1 MNLEARSPNIGLP
14 IFVSDYF
21 IDFFFLNTFSPFAHT
36 TLNSILQEKVAV
48 KDLKHV
54 IDNKLSTISSQ
65 NIHLDTSSSNIE
77 TCSSSSQSLPLGYRQ
92 SCHSSS
98 IPWADTKNLSD
109 SIYSAEK
116 IKYKQYF
123 SKI

>member
-1 MNLEARSPNIGLP
+1 M
-14 IFVSDYF
+14 SDYF

-77 TCSSSSQSLPLGYRQ
+77 LRHVPHLHNL
-92 SCHSSS
+92 CHL
-98 IPWADTKNLSD
+98 DTDKVATPAPSRGRTQRICLTRYIQLKKSNLNKISVLNYKKNLTV
-109 SIYSAEK
+109 
-116 IKYKQYF
+116 
-123 SKI
+123 

>member
-1 MNLEARSPNIGLP
+1 M
-14 IFVSDYF
+14 SDYF
-21 IDFFFLNTFSPFAHT
+21 IDFFLNTFSPFAHT

-77 TCSSSSQSLPLGYRQ
+77 LRHVPHLHNL
-92 SCHSSS
+92 CHLDTDKVATQA
-98 IPWADTKNLSD
+98 PWADTENLSD

-116 IKYKQYF
+116 IEF
-123 SKI
+123 E